1 MEYCTQ
7 FCKLPKD
14 IRNRILKAN
23 IYYSEEYFNHNSN
36 CKVFYFYD
44 KNRIIVAVYRK
55 KFQFRFLSLPS
66 EPFVWNDSN
75 ISSEDTFLNELI
87 SKCKD
92 LKCID
97 WIGPTE
103 VQALFKA
110 APCGAEAI
118 PFGSHIVTLDNTE
131 ENLWSAVHSK
141 HRNVIRKASKDGV
154 EISLG
159 GKELLPLYM
168 IADEQ
173 TWARSN
179 LDICLEKEYRT
190 LLEDFPNNVNIFI
203 ATLDS
208 KIQGG
213 AIFLYNSQRVYYLYG
228 ASVNDSHT
236 GAMNLLHW
244 EAMKYYKNK
253 GVHEYSFVGCRIN
266 EDADSKFHGIQRFKE
281 RFGGTLNTGVMFKV
295 ILHPW
300 KYKLYLCL
308 KRLKD
313 KNYMDIVDQ
322 EKSKWKDNI

>member
-1 MEYCTQ
+1 MEYCTR
-7 FCKLPKD
+7 FCELPEGIKES
-14 IRNRILKAN
+14 IPKAN
-23 IYYSEEYFNHNSN
+23 IYYSEDYYKHNS
-36 CKVFYFYD
+36 KYGVFYFYD
-44 KNRIIVAVYRK
+44 KNRLIIAIYRK
-55 KFQFRFLSLPS
+55 KYLFKYFSLPS
-66 EPFVWNDSN
+66 EPFVWNKEN
-75 ISSEDTFLNELI
+75 ITSEESFLNEFV

-92 LKCID
+92 LKCVD

-103 VQALFKA
+103 VQALFNS
-110 APCGAEAI
+110 APYGAESI
-118 PFGSHIVTLDNTE
+118 PFGSHIVTLDKDE

-154 EISLG
+154 EISFG

-173 TWARSN
+173 TWARSDLN
-179 LDICLEKEYRT
+179 ICLREEYNA
-190 LLEDFPNNVNIFI
+190 LLEDFPNNIEICI

-213 AIFLYNSQRVYYLYG
+213 AIFLYNSERVYYLYG

-236 GAMNLLHW
+236 GSMNLLHW
-244 EAMKYYKNK
+244 EAMKHYKNK

-266 EDADSKFHGIQRFKE
+266 EDADSKYHGIQRFKE
-281 RFGGTLNTGVMFKV
+281 RFGGVLNVGVMFKI

-300 KYKLYLCL
+300 KYKLYFCL

-313 KNYMDIVDQ
+313 KAYMDIVDQ